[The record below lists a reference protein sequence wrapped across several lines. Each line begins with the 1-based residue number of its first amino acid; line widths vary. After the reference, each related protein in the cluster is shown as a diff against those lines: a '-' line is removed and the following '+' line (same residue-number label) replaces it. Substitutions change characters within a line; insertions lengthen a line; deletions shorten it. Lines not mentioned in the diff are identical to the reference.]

1 LISAKAALRECSG
14 PFRRYSE
21 LRWGQNFRFLPSKP
35 GISGIMEQ
43 APSRRI
49 CNTRYTGHTVAPEGR
64 RYRRGPRAMGV
75 SRRYGKHFFKSIFR
89 IRDAR

>member
-1 LISAKAALRECSG
+1 
-14 PFRRYSE
+14 
-21 LRWGQNFRFLPSKP
+21 
-35 GISGIMEQ
+35 MEQ